1 MPVNKDYY
9 MLAGSSGQSTGY
21 EISNSVRFTDY
32 NSAELQIS
40 NAPDLDAG
48 AGGKLTYSFWIK
60 RVDLGETQTI
70 LKSDQN
76 SDNYI
81 WISIQS
87 SDQLSV
93 DAQVGGSSIFY
104 LRTTSVLRDVAAWYH
119 VVLNVEL
126 PPTCASTDS

>member
-9 MLAGSSGQSTGY
+9 MLAGSSGQGDSLY
-21 EISNSVRFTDY
+21 ELTNSARFTDY

-104 LRTTSVLRDVAAWYH
+104 LRTTFVLRDIAAWYH
-119 VVLNVEL
+119 VV
-126 PPTCASTDS
+126 